1 MVKSR
6 AKFGAK
12 ENIGKA
18 PNKKKKAAADG
29 EDILEFDNSDRSAFD
44 NASFNGKIENQ
55 IITPMKSEVS
65 DMNFDTPSSSRN
77 HLSEPKMKAAER

>member
-44 NASFNGKIENQ
+44 NASFNGKVDN
-55 IITPMKSEVS
+55 
-65 DMNFDTPSSSRN
+65 
-77 HLSEPKMKAAER
+77 